1 MHATAGA
8 GKCAEIVPPL
18 EHRAAKF
25 AAPIAAE
32 ATNNQMIRATAKA
45 PSPPP
50 PPARKS
56 QTAQRIPRRSP
67 GRAHSQLGG
76 GKRGAAVTPGG
87 TINNCIPQEPPSQWN
102 YGCRV
107 DARLDVEAEL
117 RQMEGAQRRERAS
130 SLADIRN
137 S

>member
-50 PPARKS
+50 R
-56 QTAQRIPRRSP
+56 RGNRRRRSEYP
-67 GRAHSQLGG
+67 EGR
-76 GKRGAAVTPGG
+76 RGEPTPSSGEE
-87 TINNCIPQEPPSQWN
+87 N
-102 YGCRV
+102 
-107 DARLDVEAEL
+107 EAP
-117 RQMEGAQRRERAS
+117 R
-130 SLADIRN
+130 
-137 S
+137 

>member
-50 PPARKS
+50 GAEIADGAANTQKVAGESPLPARGMQAGRK
-56 QTAQRIPRRSP
+56 TRR
-67 GRAHSQLGG
+67 
-76 GKRGAAVTPGG
+76 RGNT
-87 TINNCIPQEPPSQWN
+87 
-102 YGCRV
+102 
-107 DARLDVEAEL
+107 
-117 RQMEGAQRRERAS
+117 RRN
-130 SLADIRN
+130 DK
-137 S
+137 

>member
-25 AAPIAAE
+25 AAPLAAE

-50 PPARKS
+50 PGAEIADGAANTQKVAGESPLPARGRK
-56 QTAQRIPRRSP
+56 TRR
-67 GRAHSQLGG
+67 
-76 GKRGAAVTPGG
+76 RGNT
-87 TINNCIPQEPPSQWN
+87 
-102 YGCRV
+102 
-107 DARLDVEAEL
+107 
-117 RQMEGAQRRERAS
+117 RRN
-130 SLADIRN
+130 DK
-137 S
+137 